1 MYSQYTNDLGFFFI
15 FIIMEDVSSGKE
27 NIDISFFLALG

>member
-1 MYSQYTNDLGFFFI
+1 MTWVFFI

-27 NIDISFFLALG
+27 NINISFFLALG